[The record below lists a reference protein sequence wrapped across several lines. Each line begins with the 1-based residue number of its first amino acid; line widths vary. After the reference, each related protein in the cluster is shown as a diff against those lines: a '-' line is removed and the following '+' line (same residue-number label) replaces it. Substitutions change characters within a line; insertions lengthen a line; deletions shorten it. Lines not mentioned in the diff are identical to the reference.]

1 MKRDAI
7 VLGLLMALQIQ
18 IAAPPVQAN
27 PAAGEQS
34 KNVFVLTAGEDRG
47 HWMSPE
53 HLPRNGWL
61 ALFDDGKA
69 MRIGR
74 TKVVVLKS
82 EGTGSSEITEV
93 DSKPAGA
100 RLLFHGVP
108 GLKVGPVHLPE
119 WVHDSGGPSSG
130 SIVPGQTI
138 EMRLGKI
145 SYRLALKTSG
155 PGYMDARL
163 ILETK
168 GRRQV
173 LYALK
178 GNGDEPHF
186 SLYLIGDLDG
196 DGKLD
201 LIATMSPKYSWSP
214 MSVLLSS
221 AAAPGEL
228 VHEVASYDDYSC

>member
-1 MKRDAI
+1 MKRDSI
-7 VLGLLMALQIQ
+7 VLGLVIAMQIQ
-18 IAAPPVQAN
+18 IALPPVQATQ
-27 PAAGEQS
+27 AAGKQS
-34 KNVFVLTAGEDRG
+34 HGVFVLTAGKDRG

-53 HLPRNGWL
+53 HLPRDGWL

-69 MRIGR
+69 MWIAR

-82 EGTGSSEITEV
+82 EWTGSDEITEV

-100 RLLFHGVP
+100 WFLFHGVP

-119 WVHDSGGPSSG
+119 WVHDSGDPYSSG
-130 SIVPGQTI
+130 IVPGQTV
-138 EMRLGKI
+138 EMRLGKNR
-145 SYRLALKTSG
+145 YRLALTASG
-155 PGYMDARL
+155 PGYKDARL

-178 GNGDEPHF
+178 GDGDEPHF
-186 SLYLIGDLDG
+186 AVYFIGDLDG

-201 LIATMSPKYSWSP
+201 LIVTMSPKYSWYP
-214 MSVLLSS
+214 VSVLLSS
-221 AAAPGEL
+221 AARPGEL

>member
-1 MKRDAI
+1 MKRNPT
-7 VLGLLMALQIQ
+7 VLGLLVAMQIQ
-18 IAAPPVQAN
+18 IAVPPVQAKQ
-27 PAAGEQS
+27 PAGKQS
-34 KNVFVLTAGEDRG
+34 QNVFVLTAGQDRG

-53 HLPRNGWL
+53 QLPRNGWL
-61 ALFDDGKA
+61 ALFDDGKN
-69 MRIGR
+69 MRIAR

-82 EGTGSSEITEV
+82 EGTGSYQLTEV

-100 RLLFHGVP
+100 QFLFHGVP

-119 WVHDSGGPSSG
+119 WVHDSGDPSLSG
-130 SIVPGQTI
+130 IRLGQTI
-138 EMRLGKI
+138 EMRLGKNW
-145 SYRLALKTSG
+145 YRLALKTSG

-178 GNGDEPHF
+178 GDGDEPHF
-186 SLYLIGDLDG
+186 AVYVMGDLDG

-201 LIATMSPKYSWSP
+201 LIVTMSPKYSWSP

-221 AAAPGEL
+221 AAGPGEL